1 MHRAGVAV
9 RDIKLENIL
18 LDGGSRPLIKLCDF
32 GLSKHK
38 EFESRPQ
45 SRVGTTNYLSPEMIK
60 EEDLPYD
67 GQVRASHNS
76 HCKRTAFPVHLMY
89 WHVVH
94 ARLSNGNLLEE
105 CLAKVYNFP

>member
-1 MHRAGVAV
+1 MHGAGVAV

-18 LDGGSRPLIKLCDF
+18 LDGGPRPLIKLCDF

-60 EEDLPYD
+60 EEDPYD
-67 GQVRASHNS
+67 GQVRPSHIS
-76 HCKRTAFPVHLMY
+76 HCMRTAFL
-89 WHVVH
+89 
-94 ARLSNGNLLEE
+94 
-105 CLAKVYNFP
+105 CT